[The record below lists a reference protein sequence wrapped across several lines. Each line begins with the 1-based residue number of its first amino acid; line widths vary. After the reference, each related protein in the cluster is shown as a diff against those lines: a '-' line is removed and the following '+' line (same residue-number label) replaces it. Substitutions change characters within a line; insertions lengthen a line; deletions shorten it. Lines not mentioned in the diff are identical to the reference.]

1 MAPKNK
7 YDVFICFRGEDTRCN
22 FTSHLHKALSNNSL
36 QVYMDERLERG
47 DEISSALL
55 KAIEDSKLSVIV
67 FSENYASSRWCL
79 DELVHILRCK
89 ERDEQIVVPIFYH
102 VSPCDVRK
110 QLGNFGVVFGELEKR
125 FKNNSDRLTQWRT
138 ALTSAANLSG
148 WDAPTT
154 RCESELIEKIVKD
167 ILKKLNF
174 IMSPSNSDDL
184 NGLVGIKRRVEY
196 LESLLLLD
204 ANKIVGIWGMGGIG
218 KTTLASV
225 LFNRFSGG
233 FEGQCFLENVRE
245 EWQKH
250 NMLKLRKKLYAELL
264 KEKGEDVVNI
274 FAKERLCRTK
284 VLIVLDDLDDVEQFE
299 YLVGDRDWLSHGSRV
314 IITTRDKQMLKNIG
328 VDWVYMAEQ
337 LDEDEALQLFTSNAF
352 KRDVPPSSYMEL
364 SKAVMNYASG
374 IPLALKVLGSHLYSK
389 SKEEWNS
396 ALKKLKVY
404 PNKKIQNTLRISY
417 DGLDDKEKDVFLDIA
432 CFFKGKFKK
441 FVARLLDDDCMFAD
455 VVRVLVDKSIIIVTP
470 YEKIWMHDLMQ
481 EMGLEIVR
489 QDCMKEPGR
498 RSRLWTSD
506 DICHVLQN
514 NTGSSKV
521 EGIFLNMCEIRG
533 KNMMKLKS
541 TVFRKMY
548 NLRLLEISR
557 DFEQMEMCKLQ
568 LPQGLDALPNSLRYL
583 KWLHYPLKSL
593 PSTFMAQHLVELNMP
608 FSQLE
613 KLGDELQDLENLKVV
628 DLSYSQKLTHIPDF
642 SRANLKALKLHGCSN
657 LVEVPS
663 LRFERVHDTCVKK
676 VVRRIPFS
684 YPDRTTPVMSDS
696 RSWLWFFPHVID
708 YSVSMFGC
716 SNLKVLSHISG
727 NIQYI
732 CLRSTAVEELHPS
745 IWSLQNLSILD
756 LSYCKSLK
764 NLPKIM
770 IQLKSLDHLDLE
782 GCFSIDRFPELP
794 KGLRFLKLTLTKIKQ
809 VSVSSFECLPYLEEL
824 HLNNCTRLESLPTSI
839 CKLKS
844 LVVLNLS
851 GCTELKSFPEIFEPM
866 ECLKDLSLGGTGIIK
881 LHSSIEKLIGL
892 RWLFLKDCKNLE
904 FVPNN
909 IFNMSGLELLSLS
922 KCSKLESLPAVPVG
936 FHFKIEIDLSHNSL
950 LKLSDWI
957 CGLSSTPMLDSCG
970 SMSDMRPVSIEP
982 LSNMIFFMLDKGDTE
997 KVVDVPSFTDC
1008 FISCRCKLSTYVKMP
1023 NIFCGCSRW
1032 DTEEYYKL
1040 VFKFLLF
1047 VMKEA
1052 IYLALTGGESIE
1064 ETIWPKFHLCCPG
1077 NKIIG
1082 WFSEQTEGSSI
1093 NINLFSD
1100 WHGADF
1106 LGFAFCIV
1114 VEFEHYGFDLNSLN
1128 CRCEY
1133 VFKIGNGESHRWS
1146 WNSQRLEKAKGGEI
1160 EIKFLSS
1167 DHMFLGYIDEDY
1179 SDCVD
1184 AIEVSFDFYL
1194 EQNDWEELFNVG
1206 KYRVKECG
1214 IRMLYLHH
1222 AVELGLIDIEDGE
1235 EELDEIHYQVEPRGT
1250 GSSTTLI
1257 FHKQTIHVTAGKSE
1271 YQLSL
1276 PQDLGV

>member
-110 QLGNFGVVFGELEKR
+110 QLGHFGVVFGELEKW

-225 LFNRFSGG
+225 LFNRFCGG

-264 KEKGEDVVNI
+264 KEKGQDVVNI
-274 FAKERLCRTK
+274 FAKERLCRIK

-328 VDWVYMAEQ
+328 VDWIYMAEQ

-432 CFFKGKFKK
+432 CFFKGKFIK

-470 YEKIWMHDLMQ
+470 YEKLWMHDLIQ

-521 EGIFLNMCEIRG
+521 EGIFLNLCEIRG

-568 LPQGLDALPNSLRYL
+568 LPQGLDTLPNSLRYL
-583 KWLHYPLKSL
+583 NWLDYPLKSL
-593 PSTFMAQHLVELNMP
+593 PSTFMPQHLVELNMP

-613 KLGDELQDLENLKVV
+613 KLGEELQ
-628 DLSYSQKLTHIPDF
+628 
-642 SRANLKALKLHGCSN
+642 
-657 LVEVPS
+657 
-663 LRFERVHDTCVKK
+663 
-676 VVRRIPFS
+676 
-684 YPDRTTPVMSDS
+684 
-696 RSWLWFFPHVID
+696 FPRVID

-727 NIQYI
+727 NIKYI
-732 CLRSTAVEELHPS
+732 CLHSTAVEELHPS

-782 GCFSIDRFPELP
+782 GCLSIDSFPELP
-794 KGLRFLKLTLTKIKQ
+794 KDLRFLKLTLTKIKQ

-866 ECLKDLSLGGTGIIK
+866 ECLKDLSLDGTGIIK

-892 RWLFLKDCKNLE
+892 HWLFLRDCKNLE

-909 IFNMSGLELLSLS
+909 IFNMSGLEWLSLS
-922 KCSKLESLPAVPVG
+922 KCSKLESLPTVSSVG
-936 FHFKIEIDLSHNSL
+936 FHFKIEIDLTHNSL
-950 LKLSDWI
+950 LKLFDWI
-957 CGLSSTPMLDSCG
+957 YGLSSIPMLDSCG

-997 KVVDVPSFTDC
+997 KAVDVPSFTDC
-1008 FISCRCKLSTYVKMP
+1008 FISCRCKPSTYVIEK
-1023 NIFCGCSRW
+1023 
-1032 DTEEYYKL
+1032 KL
-1040 VFKFLLF
+1040 VCSQTFF
-1047 VMKEA
+1047 VA
-1052 IYLALTGGESIE
+1052 AQDGTLRS
-1064 ETIWPKFHLCCPG
+1064 TI
-1077 NKIIG
+1077 
-1082 WFSEQTEGSSI
+1082 
-1093 NINLFSD
+1093 
-1100 WHGADF
+1100 
-1106 LGFAFCIV
+1106 
-1114 VEFEHYGFDLNSLN
+1114 
-1128 CRCEY
+1128 
-1133 VFKIGNGESHRWS
+1133 S
-1146 WNSQRLEKAKGGEI
+1146 WC
-1160 EIKFLSS
+1160 LSS
-1167 DHMFLGYIDEDY
+1167 CF
-1179 SDCVD
+1179 
-1184 AIEVSFDFYL
+1184 
-1194 EQNDWEELFNVG
+1194 
-1206 KYRVKECG
+1206 
-1214 IRMLYLHH
+1214 
-1222 AVELGLIDIEDGE
+1222 
-1235 EELDEIHYQVEPRGT
+1235 
-1250 GSSTTLI
+1250 SS
-1257 FHKQTIHVTAGKSE
+1257 
-1271 YQLSL
+1271 
-1276 PQDLGV
+1276 